1 MSRTGHHS
9 VDGVRA
15 YKRVSDEQ
23 RQALSDVLN
32 TAPDAKKPKLDPK
45 LETDNGE
52 QTNSEKRSLQITG
65 CYGVT
70 INYCMCTCR
79 I

>member
-1 MSRTGHHS
+1 MSRTGHRS

-23 RQALSDVLN
+23 RQALSDVL
-32 TAPDAKKPKLDPK
+32 TSALDAKKSELDPK

-52 QTNSEKRSLQITG
+52 QTNSEKGSLPITG

-70 INYCMCTCR
+70 INYCK
-79 I
+79 